1 MKAIPIFLAGLLA
14 AQPVLAEQ
22 TAPAD
27 HPRPVVSVLAQ
38 TRAELPSGYIGTVAA
53 RIVSDL
59 GFPLA
64 GTLAERPV
72 EIGDVVARGDLIAR
86 LDPEE
91 LEADLRSAEA
101 GVIVARAQLRSAQD
115 AVERAR
121 KLLERGV
128 GAKTRLEDAER
139 ALVAAQAR
147 MDQAIATRN
156 RASDLLNLATLR
168 APQDGVVTAVLVEP
182 GAAVSAGQPVV
193 SLAGT
198 GEREI
203 VIDVTEQDAASIAS
217 DAEFVARL
225 VVNPE
230 IETVATLDR
239 IDPVAAQTTRTRRVH
254 LRLREPDPAF
264 RLGAL
269 VQVSARARD
278 EGRIIL
284 PRTAVLE
291 TADGAAVWVVD
302 RSDDRV
308 HLTPVTIA
316 ASGDDFVVIETGLAP
331 GAEVVTKGIHS
342 LKDGQIVGPSYRK

>member
-1 MKAIPIFLAGLLA
+1 MKATSIFLAALLA
-14 AQPVLAEQ
+14 AQPGLADQ
-22 TAPAD
+22 APAPD
-27 HPRPVVSVLAQ
+27 RPRPVVSVIAQ
-38 TRAELPSGYIGTVAA
+38 PRAELPSGHIGTVAA
-53 RIVSDL
+53 RTVSDL

-72 EIGDVVARGDLIAR
+72 EIGDVVAQGDLIAR

-121 KLLERGV
+121 ALVERGV
-128 GAKTRLEDAER
+128 GARTRLEDAER

-147 MDQAIATRN
+147 LDQAVATRN
-156 RASDLLNLATLR
+156 RAADLLSLAALH
-168 APQDGVVTAVLVEP
+168 APQDGVVTAVLAEP
-182 GAAVSAGQPVV
+182 GAAVSAGQPIV

-198 GEREI
+198 REREI
-203 VIDVTEQDAASIAS
+203 VIDVTEQDAASIDS
-217 DAEFVARL
+217 GAEFVARL

-230 IETVATLDR
+230 IQTLATLDR

-254 LRLREPDPAF
+254 LRLSDPDPVF

-269 VQVSARARD
+269 VQVSPRARGK
-278 EGRIIL
+278 GRIVL
-284 PRTAVLE
+284 PRTAILE
-291 TADGAAVWVVD
+291 TGDGPAVWVVD

-308 HLTPVTIA
+308 HLTPVA
-316 ASGDDFVVIETGLAP
+316 LGASGEDFVVIETGLAP

-342 LKDGQIVGPSYRK
+342 LKDGQIVGPRYGK